1 MASCWACSL
10 EQAVQPLL
18 HGCDHAAEEDRAK
31 WLLQLVRRLA
41 LELVPCCATLCKS
54 VRMDSA

>member
-41 LELVPCCATLCKS
+41 LELVPCCAT
-54 VRMDSA
+54 